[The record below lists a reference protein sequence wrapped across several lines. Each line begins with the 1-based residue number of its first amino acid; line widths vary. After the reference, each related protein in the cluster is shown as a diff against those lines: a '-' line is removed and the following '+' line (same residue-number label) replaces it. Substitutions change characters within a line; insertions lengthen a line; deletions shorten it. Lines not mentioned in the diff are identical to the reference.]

1 MLLFTSMG
9 VGYRAVAPVDYRGE
23 EGEEEEEEGEGE
35 EQEFVPP
42 IEDSPQ
48 IRQVLFYCML

>member
-9 VGYRAVAPVDYRGE
+9 VGYRAVPPVDYRGE
-23 EGEEEEEEGEGE
+23 EGEEEDEGEGE

>member
-1 MLLFTSMG
+1 MLLFPSMG
-9 VGYRAVAPVDYRGE
+9 VGYRAVPPVDYGGE
-23 EGEEEEEEGEGE
+23 EGEGEEEGE

-48 IRQVLFYCML
+48 IRQVLFCAIV

>member
-1 MLLFTSMG
+1 MG
-9 VGYRAVAPVDYRGE
+9 VGYRAVPPVGYGGE
-23 EGEEEEEEGEGE
+23 GQDEDEEGEGE

-48 IRQVLFYCML
+48 IRQVLFCAIV

>member
-1 MLLFTSMG
+1 MG
-9 VGYRAVAPVDYRGE
+9 VGYRAVPPVDYRGE
-23 EGEEEEEEGEGE
+23 GQEGEEEEEGEGE

-48 IRQVLFYCML
+48 IRQVLFCAIV